1 MLNRIIFANL
11 HATSHIQDR
20 CAQAEKTLRMKFNIL
35 ILLIIGITNGGFGQN
50 LNMIIDVND
59 ELVTSEISGV
69 YLDFENKDG
78 TSEKILIGY
87 HPGELLLEQNSWKKI
102 NSEQTQKIT
111 LSFTYYTWKRKKE
124 KITTFEIEMEKYL
137 FNKRYLILHVYD
149 FRDRKYQRK
158 YGCLTEENYIFDFNY
173 PQGGILISCG

>member
-1 MLNRIIFANL
+1 
-11 HATSHIQDR
+11 
-20 CAQAEKTLRMKFNIL
+20 
-35 ILLIIGITNGGFGQN
+35 
-50 LNMIIDVND
+50 MIIDVND

-69 YLDFENKDG
+69 YLNFENKNG

-87 HPGELLLEQNSWKKI
+87 HPGELLLEQNSWNTI

-124 KITTFEIEMEKYL
+124 KIATFEIEMEKYL

-149 FRDRKYQRK
+149 FRDRKYRRK